1 MDQLTHDVRRTNW
14 LNIIT
19 ECQQRP
25 ADVTANNGLQT
36 MASKKKLIII
46 GSVSFVGKLVNK

>member
-1 MDQLTHDVRRTNW
+1 MDQSTHDVRRANW

-25 ADVTANNGLQT
+25 VNVSVRQWLADNGVKEKSLLLLAAQVPQ
-36 MASKKKLIII
+36 
-46 GSVSFVGKLVNK
+46 GSL